1 MASQIYLEKDSD
13 TIYEEYV
20 VNENN
25 EDTEEFEDEYRDN
38 DRMDDMI
45 SRYGY

>member
-1 MASQIYLEKDSD
+1 MTSKIYLEKDSD
-13 TIYEEYV
+13 TIYEELF
-20 VNENN
+20 VNESS
-25 EDTEEFEDEYRDN
+25 EDLEDFEDEYRDN